1 MKVFDGRLYS
11 VLALEF
17 LADGGRFT
25 LHNLI
30 GRDRHQG
37 IAQIFHRQVLYPYR
51 LANSQVRHSVTPK
64 VLIPK
69 EGDYHYCYS
78 CCC

>member
-1 MKVFDGRLYS
+1 MKVFDGRLDS
-11 VLALEF
+11 VFALEF

-30 GRDRHQG
+30 GRNSHQRLT
-37 IAQIFHRQVLYPYR
+37 QIFHRQVLYPYR
-51 LANSQVRHSVTPK
+51 LAYSQVSHSVTPK

-69 EGDYHYCYS
+69 EGDYHCCS
-78 CCC
+78 C